1 MTEEASVPAGEVAV
15 AGRRARVL
23 ELVYRVGII
32 IKGIDGLIELVAGLL
47 LWLAPG
53 ILRASLAPLMHT
65 DSDDETLRLFIAQ
78 YAGRLDTT
86 LAAGASAFV
95 IVFLLTHGIV
105 KLVLVYCLLKEYRW
119 VYPYALAVLGL
130 FAVYQIYT
138 VIQKPTVGLIVLAL
152 LDIVIIWL
160 VWREWRTLTQAA
172 ERTQPARPEFGASKP
187 GIRE

>member
-1 MTEEASVPAGEVAV
+1 MTEETSTPTGEVAV
-15 AGRRARVL
+15 AGRRARLL

-47 LWLAPG
+47 LWVAPG
-53 ILRASLAPLMHT
+53 LLRAALAPLVRT

-78 YAGRLDTT
+78 YAGRLDAT

-95 IVFLLTHGIV
+95 IVFLLTHGVV

-130 FAVYQIYT
+130 FAAYQIYT
-138 VIQKPTVGLIVLAL
+138 VIQKPSLGLIVLAL

-160 VWREWRTLTQAA
+160 VWREWRTLTRAA
-172 ERTQPARPEFGASKP
+172 RLSAA
-187 GIRE
+187 